1 MPEKRATQLNHKQE
15 RFCQEYLKDQNGTQ
29 AATRAGY
36 SEKTANEQ
44 ASRLLANVNIKARI
58 AELMA
63 PIAEAAGITLSEHL
77 KSLKALRDRADAAE
91 QYSAAI
97 TAEVSCGK
105 ASGLYVDK
113 VEQKITVS
121 IVSNILQTIDGKTAG
136 LK

>member
-91 QYSAAI
+91 QYSAPLPLKFHVARHPGFTLTRLSRKSPSASYRI
-97 TAEVSCGK
+97 SFRPSTARPRG
-105 ASGLYVDK
+105 
-113 VEQKITVS
+113 
-121 IVSNILQTIDGKTAG
+121 
-136 LK
+136 